1 MTPRLTIGPIQY
13 FWSAEKKQDFYAR
26 IADEA
31 PVDTV
36 YLGEVICSK
45 RQPFFDQHIEA
56 TAERLQRAGKRV
68 VVCGLAEVM
77 LKRER
82 NAERDL
88 AQDGPFEIEINN
100 AAGLFHLPAGRAHR
114 IGPFLN
120 VYNEQTMSHLA
131 DRGAAHVTVPVEMP
145 STAVAAMAARA
156 AELGIGLEV
165 QVFGRAGLATSARCY
180 HARAYGR
187 TKDNCQFVCE
197 EHADGLPLDTRNGE
211 AFLRVNGIQ
220 TLSHSYV
227 NLFAEVPEMVRM
239 GVTDL
244 RLLPQETDM
253 VAVAAVFDALRTGTI
268 GPDEAQASFDGIDM
282 TAPFSNGFWHG
293 EAGHRRIQAASRELA

>member
-1 MTPRLTIGPIQY
+1 MTPGLTIGPIHY
-13 FWSAEKKQDFYAR
+13 FWAAEKKRDFYAR

-45 RQPFFDQHIEA
+45 RQPFFDQHLPEV
-56 TAERLQRAGKRV
+56 AERLSRAGKRV
-68 VVCGLAEVM
+68 VFSGLAEVM

-82 NAERDL
+82 KACAEL
-88 AQDGPFEIEINN
+88 AGQNELEIEVNN
-100 AAGLFHLPAGRAHR
+100 AAALFHLPPGRRHR
-114 IGPFLN
+114 IGPFMM
-120 VYNEQTMSHLA
+120 VYNGETLAHLA
-131 DRGAAHVTVPVEMP
+131 ERGATHVTVPVEMP
-145 STAVAAMAARA
+145 ATSVAGMAQRA
-156 AELGIGLEV
+156 AALGVGLEV

-197 EHADGLPLDTRNGE
+197 EHSDGLPLDTRDGE

-227 NLFAEVPEMVRM
+227 NLFAEVPAMAEI

-244 RLLPQETDM
+244 RLLPQDTDM
-253 VAVAAVFDALRTGTI
+253 VAVASVFDDIRNARIDTTEAEARF
-268 GPDEAQASFDGIDM
+268 DEIPIE
-282 TAPFSNGFWHG
+282 APFSNGFWYG
-293 EAGHRRIQAASRELA
+293 EAGHRRIEANARPLA